1 LKIAKDEKNNLW
13 SNRTTGDSTPFF
25 FPLSPVWSDPVLFFE
40 RQALPEQQCS
50 PGVSYTNKYL
60 NKHPSL
66 TFFIWNNIFPS
77 CGYEYIEKMIV
88 FII

>member
-1 LKIAKDEKNNLW
+1 MKKIICALIVLLAIQP
-13 SNRTTGDSTPFF
+13 SSSFL
-25 FPLSPVWSDPVLFFE
+25 FPLYGVIRYFSLRDKHYRNSN
-40 RQALPEQQCS
+40 ALLAFPIL
-50 PGVSYTNKYL
+50 NKYL